1 MAFEKIENADLI
13 GKMIAELADVPE
25 LTADELKKRFDA
37 ASKDVI
43 IPKFNKLIDALAAV
57 SAASNIGMNPPEG
70 ITAEQNIAAVIAA
83 LAVSVKSNSESSHTH
98 SNKAVIDAITA
109 DVKKKYDDLV
119 SLFSAIKTISNVVK
133 DDSTLLPTGK
143 AIVDYVKELGG
154 GDMLKATY
162 DSDDDGVVDDASKL
176 GGQAPAYYQKSTD
189 NTLQTD
195 NKTVTGAINEVY
207 GMAQNGGKNL
217 IGEDFSSEKSYTVG
231 KHVINGNSRYRFIVD
246 HPAGP
251 WDASHVEEILVDK
264 EVEDLNENLTA
275 SDNLQFKFATD
286 GEGNYGYLG
295 ADGSLIPFSSGNVVP
310 LNGVFHY
317 GFFVNSANGYVA
329 GAGILE
335 DGTISLNPIS
345 STLAY
350 MSLYCGKDYKK
361 ISIEYGVSINQANDA
376 AYLRIYCSSMPAG
389 VGGTIYETC
398 LEKWCDT
405 TVANVEETVTIN
417 VSTKGRYILIGFDH
431 TWSKNNNPSL
441 VIKKLQLS

>member
-109 DVKKKYDDLV
+109 DVKKKYDNLV
-119 SLFSAIKTISNVVK
+119 LLFSAIKTISNVVK

-162 DSDDDGVVDDASKL
+162 DSDNDGVVDNASKL

-189 NTLQTD
+189 NTLKTD
-195 NKTVTGAINEVY
+195 NKTVAGAINEVH

-217 IGEDFSSEKSYTVG
+217 IGEDFSPEKSYTVG

-251 WDASHVEEILVDK
+251 WDASHVEEIHVDK
-264 EVEDLNENLTA
+264 EMEDLTEKMQNI
-275 SDNLQFKFATD
+275 SF
-286 GEGNYGYLG
+286 G
-295 ADGSLIPFSSGNVVP
+295 FST
-310 LNGVFHY
+310 
-317 GFFVNSANGYVA
+317 NS
-329 GAGILE
+329 IK
-335 DGTISLNPIS
+335 TISSRTETYTAVQDCWCVGRIKGGSADPCGIILDDVLLFNLDATSYVPVVIPIKK
-345 STLAY
+345 
-350 MSLYCGKDYKK
+350 GQK
-361 ISIEYGVSINQANDA
+361 ISIKGNAT
-376 AYLRIYCSSMPAG
+376 LCSLNF
-389 VGGTIYETC
+389 YE
-398 LEKWCDT
+398 
-405 TVANVEETVTIN
+405 
-417 VSTKGRYILIGFDH
+417 
-431 TWSKNNNPSL
+431 SL
-441 VIKKLQLS
+441 